1 MIGMDTRFRM
11 QVPIASKRRNRPV
24 SSLKMTADMVDQKN
38 ALRPKAAKGNAVAV
52 PRCVGKFDAAVL
64 IDAEKA
70 EELPK
75 PVRNAKNDSS
85 PTLKDPCPCSY
96 AEYIG

>member
-1 MIGMDTRFRM
+1 M

-52 PRCVGKFDAAVL
+52 PRCVGKFDAAKRFGAYVSFT
-64 IDAEKA
+64 A
-70 EELPK
+70 
-75 PVRNAKNDSS
+75 SS
-85 PTLKDPCPCSY
+85 FILDFW
-96 AEYIG
+96 AVAD